1 MELSGDV
8 APFELPKETIAAYDL
23 EMVDYNEKMEVFLAE
38 NATYTEE
45 MQEYDL
51 LKAAYDE

>member
-23 EMVDYNEKMEVFLAE
+23 EMVDFNEKMEVFLAE

-45 MQEYDL
+45 M
-51 LKAAYDE
+51 